1 MPSGISDDAIA
12 RFEPVVY
19 LRRRV
24 LRGECL
30 FSTNDRFNSIY
41 AVRSGIFK
49 TSVNDAAGRE
59 QVTGFYMGGDLL
71 GLEGFFSGACAC
83 NAIALEDSQ
92 VCAMP
97 YASIEAA
104 SMHIPA
110 LRQRIHVAMAEE
122 ITRSHRMQLVLGSM
136 SGEQRL
142 ASFLL
147 DMSRRFLRRG
157 YSGSSF
163 TLRMTRAEIG
173 SYIGLTLETVSR
185 LFSAFQRRGMI
196 QVKQKQVCNLDLP
209 GLEAVIAADA

>member
-1 MPSGISDDAIA
+1 MPAGISDEAMA

-24 LRGECL
+24 LRGERL
-30 FSTNDRFNSIY
+30 FCTNDRFNAIY

-59 QVTGFYMGGDLL
+59 QVTGFHMGGDLL
-71 GLEGFFSGACAC
+71 GLEGYFNGACAC
-83 NAIALEDSQ
+83 SAIALEDSQ

-97 YASIEAA
+97 AASIEAA
-104 SMHIPA
+104 ALHIPA
-110 LRQRIHVAMAEE
+110 LRQRIHVAMAGE
-122 ITRSHRMQLVLGSM
+122 ITRSQRMHLMLASM

-147 DMSRRFLRRG
+147 DMSRRFLGRG

-185 LFSAFQRRGMI
+185 LFSAFQRRGMME
-196 QVKQKQVCNLDLP
+196 VRQKQVCNLDLP
-209 GLEAVIAADA
+209 RLEAVIAVDA